1 MNDTA
6 NADFSKSTVL
16 LVDDIPVNIILLQT
30 MLSRLDVNIVTAN
43 NGQAAL
49 DAIDKHNPQLVLLD
63 IQMPVMDGF
72 ETLRRIKSDPK
83 TQNIHVIM
91 VSAFTAPDEIQK
103 AMELGASDYISKPIL
118 MDKLLNCVTKELKKA
133 D

>member
-63 IQMPVMDGF
+63 IQAQSIFSG
-72 ETLRRIKSDPK
+72 
-83 TQNIHVIM
+83 
-91 VSAFTAPDEIQK
+91 
-103 AMELGASDYISKPIL
+103 G
-118 MDKLLNCVTKELKKA
+118 
-133 D
+133 